1 VHYTV
6 KAYGQPTYPN
16 FFSIFTVMVLP
27 QPPTSLTSISMHI
40 MDPDEP
46 LFIAIGNIAVA
57 LKEYRET
64 VISYNKACVEEIIE
78 DGQRI
83 FKRDEK
89 AKVGINDS
97 RWALDRRL
105 DRIWRISLGM
115 SGPVPTTIEEPRDF
129 LTMIDFLPD
138 GSLFTPHL
146 QFGIV
151 PEIQAECDRD

>member
-1 VHYTV
+1 
-6 KAYGQPTYPN
+6 
-16 FFSIFTVMVLP
+16 
-27 QPPTSLTSISMHI
+27 

-46 LFIAIGNIAVA
+46 LFIAIGKVAVA

-78 DGQRI
+78 DEQRI
-83 FKRDEK
+83 FDRDAK
-89 AKVGINDS
+89 AKFGINDG

-105 DRIWRISLGM
+105 DRIWRISFGM
-115 SGPVPTTIEEPRDF
+115 SGPVPTTIQEPRDF

-138 GSLFTPHL
+138 GSLFIPHL

-151 PEIQAECDRD
+151 PEIQAE

>member
-1 VHYTV
+1 
-6 KAYGQPTYPN
+6 
-16 FFSIFTVMVLP
+16 
-27 QPPTSLTSISMHI
+27 MHI
-40 MDPDEP
+40 MDPEEP

-78 DGQRI
+78 DEQRI